1 MKNNITLTIHPA
13 TIFLV
18 HFIFFL
24 LYIIP
29 KIIDNNGIGKTI
41 KTIQPYSNVNG
52 SGIWKSSIINDI
64 IYNPIQIEAME
75 NTNTNVKKIY
85 NHYNIYNFN
94 SIIIKYFFHKRKLKV

>member
-75 NTNTNVKKIY
+75 NTNTNVKKIS
-85 NHYNIYNFN
+85 IFGFLILFFTKLFLVDFNFL
-94 SIIIKYFFHKRKLKV
+94 F